1 MLMQKNRQRTGFCR
15 IFFRKLAKAP
25 FFAVFQNFQKERRE
39 KRGRPYTGKGEVM
52 SVCRKKHEKF
62 GLFIIG
68 LAVGILLSVMIPDTV
83 VIFLLAG
90 LCLVVGILLMR

>member
-1 MLMQKNRQRTGFCR
+1 MPDFLEKSRESSV
-15 IFFRKLAKAP
+15 FRSFSK
-25 FFAVFQNFQKERRE
+25 FS
-39 KRGRPYTGKGEVM
+39 KRAARKKGAAIYWKREVM
-52 SVCRKKHEKF
+52 SVCRKKNEKF

-68 LAVGILLSVMIPDTV
+68 LAVGILLSVVIPDTV

>member
-1 MLMQKNRQRTGFCR
+1 
-15 IFFRKLAKAP
+15 
-25 FFAVFQNFQKERRE
+25 
-39 KRGRPYTGKGEVM
+39 M

-68 LAVGILLSVMIPDTV
+68 LAVGILLSVVIPDTV

>member
-1 MLMQKNRQRTGFCR
+1 
-15 IFFRKLAKAP
+15 
-25 FFAVFQNFQKERRE
+25 
-39 KRGRPYTGKGEVM
+39 M
-52 SVCRKKHEKF
+52 SVCRKKNEKF

-68 LAVGILLSVMIPDTV
+68 LAVGILWSVVIPDTV